1 MIAQRETYFDPIQ
14 KKDIDQ
20 VWIEGIYWPF
30 NLTHGATVER
40 LIEVVGKMA
49 FETICGNPWEKVDTN
64 TLDLLP

>member
-20 VWIEGIYWPF
+20 VWIEGIYPPF
-30 NLTHGATVER
+30 NLAHGATVER

-49 FETICGNPWEKVDTN
+49 FETICGNP
-64 TLDLLP
+64 